1 MRATFI
7 LALIMGVA
15 GLAAGLARSDDGFAP
30 VMRPNENEAVDNGT
44 IFEIEW
50 QATASDDYESSQ
62 INLVLQAADDEMSRV
77 TIADN
82 VDYDQGAYNWTV
94 VSPSTETRRF
104 HIRIVLLQPTTSQ
117 DELYSLSPAF
127 FVVDNATDTTSPE
140 ADSSSKTGLSKGEVA
155 GIAAGCVVVVL
166 VVLISWWLWRIDKRQ
181 KQRRQMMFRAARGSE
196 SGASGAVMVEAPS
209 FGTGGSATS
218 AELDN
223 RVQPVELPAGDVDEL
238 RPRGDLGQVGPRGA
252 DVPR

>member
-1 MRATFI
+1 MRATSI
-7 LALIMGVA
+7 LTLTMGVA

-50 QATASDDYESSQ
+50 QATASNYESSK
-62 INLVLQAADDEMSRV
+62 IDLVLQAADDEMTRV

-94 VSPSTETRRF
+94 VNPSTETRRF
-104 HIRIVLLQPTTSQ
+104 HIRIVLQQPTSSQ
-117 DELYSLSPAF
+117 NELYTLSPPF
-127 FVVDNATDTTSPE
+127 FVVDDTDTTSPE
-140 ADSSSKTGLSKGEVA
+140 ADSSTKTGLSKGEVA

-166 VVLISWWLWRIDKRQ
+166 VVLISWWLWRFDKRQ

-218 AELDN
+218 AELDS

-238 RPRGDLGQVGPRGA
+238 RPRGDGHIGPRNT